1 MRSGESFTG
10 VAGLIEED
18 LVVSVSAGPI
28 RDRSREML
36 SSADIAVGLLYR
48 VLLKCARRADEG
60 AELPGTRFDAQRIRG
75 TQATLQEGESW
86 RRLVPHH
93 RTGRAD
99 VLPA

>member
-36 SSADIAVGLLYR
+36 SSADLAVGLLYR
-48 VLLKCARRADEG
+48 VLLKCARAVATDDV
-60 AELPGTRFDAQRIRG
+60 LPGAHFDAQRIRG
-75 TQATLQEGESW
+75 TQGVLQADESW
-86 RRLVPHH
+86 RHLVPHH
-93 RTGRAD
+93 RAGHAD
-99 VLPA
+99 AVSA